1 MKTYIITL
9 NVDDTMEQEIIQ
21 MLPLTKSIT
30 INTIDTK
37 TTTNIIEIM
46 QIAKITSV
54 ILAYIKDKEE
64 QQQIKNN

>member
-1 MKTYIITL
+1 
-9 NVDDTMEQEIIQ
+9 MEQLSDEELNYIAG
-21 MLPLTKSIT
+21 LL
-30 INTIDTK
+30 NGD
-37 TTTNIIEIM
+37 EIM